1 MYKFVHEHSARTF
14 AYQQGQSGWD
24 TIVTSCDSFWWVEV
38 LQIMYTELNKKDFEV
53 IFDVLNV
60 YDPNDIQSVYPAMG
74 SEEFVDDVK
83 DAWKK
88 VFKVVKLNQQ
98 CETSSSVFHQ
108 AKPDGFYSKTNGNES
123 NSNGKQIIVYT
134 NRIDVR
140 NLYVFMYLW

>member
-1 MYKFVHEHSARTF
+1 
-14 AYQQGQSGWD
+14 
-24 TIVTSCDSFWWVEV
+24 
-38 LQIMYTELNKKDFEV
+38 MYTELNKKDFEV

-98 CETSSSVFHQ
+98 CETSSSVFHK

-123 NSNGKQIIVYT
+123 NSNGK
-134 NRIDVR
+134 
-140 NLYVFMYLW
+140 